1 MSKKEPDVEV
11 PEEEIAATQFIDIFA
26 SLIYDG
32 EVIIDGIDDPRSSD
46 MVTSATTVHRF
57 ILGILTSDGKYINL
71 FPEVLIKRLRKR
83 YIKYHWPRVFCKK
96 KYLREMLSRQGL
108 ITRDADNC
116 VVKHVRYN
124 GVLVKTWQLDWTEFN
139 NRCCN
144 DAIKAN

>member
-1 MSKKEPDVEV
+1 MSNQKTYDAVS
-11 PEEEIAATQFIDIFA
+11 EEEMATTQFIDILA
-26 SLIYDG
+26 SLIHDG
-32 EVIIDGIDDPRSSD
+32 EVIIVGIDDTRSD

-71 FPEVLIKRLRKR
+71 FPEVLIKRLREQ

-108 ITRDADNC
+108 IIRDEENC